1 MSQTSNNKR
10 IAKNTLML
18 YFRMILIMAVTLYSS
33 RVILEVLGVEDYG
46 TFNVVGG
53 VITTLSFITGS
64 LGGATSRFLTFE
76 LGKGN
81 SENVEKV
88 FRTANTIYY
97 AFSAIFLI
105 IAETVGL
112 WFVNTYLEIP
122 EGREIAVQF
131 VYQCSVIT
139 FIISIISIP
148 YNALIIAQEHM
159 NAFAYISIYEAIA
172 KLAILFILPAIG
184 GDSLIW
190 YSILLMLVQVSVRI
204 IYNVYCNKQFKE
216 STMRWLWDKELIKSM
231 FSYSWWTMNGY
242 LAMVGY
248 TQGLNILLNIFFGPV
263 VNAARAISVQ
273 VQSALEQFFGNI
285 TMAIKPQA
293 IKQYA
298 QGNLEYMHVLVLKAG
313 RISFLMSIL
322 VAIPLLMYTEYIMNL
337 WLVNPPEH
345 TVTFVRLMLI
355 AGISGSLKQHTIM
368 SIHATGDIK
377 KFQIYEGS
385 FLLLIVPIG
394 YCLAKFFNASPEAII
409 LSYVIIEIL
418 SEFLR
423 VLLVYPKIDL
433 KIKFFFSKV
442 LNKCFAVLGILSIP
456 TYLMYKY
463 AQPDNFISF
472 LILTLSVVIIEI
484 IAIYIVGLEQDE
496 KAQVK
501 LILKKIRR

>member
-1 MSQTSNNKR
+1 
-10 IAKNTLML
+10 
-18 YFRMILIMAVTLYSS
+18 
-33 RVILEVLGVEDYG
+33 
-46 TFNVVGG
+46 
-53 VITTLSFITGS
+53 
-64 LGGATSRFLTFE
+64 
-76 LGKGN
+76 
-81 SENVEKV
+81 
-88 FRTANTIYY
+88 
-97 AFSAIFLI
+97 
-105 IAETVGL
+105 
-112 WFVNTYLEIP
+112 
-122 EGREIAVQF
+122 
-131 VYQCSVIT
+131 
-139 FIISIISIP
+139 
-148 YNALIIAQEHM
+148 M

-385 FLLLIVPIG
+385 FLLLIIPIA
-394 YCLAKFFNASPEAII
+394 YCLAKFFDASPETII

-423 VLLVYPKIDL
+423 VILVYPKIDL
-433 KIKFFFSKV
+433 KIKFFFTKI
-442 LNKCFAVLGILSIP
+442 LYKCFSVLGILSIP
-456 TYLMYKY
+456 AFLMYRY
-463 AQPDNFISF
+463 TYPNNFISF
-472 LILTLSVVIIEI
+472 VVLTMSLILIGIAVIFF
-484 IAIYIVGLEQDE
+484 VGLEQDE

-501 LILKKIRR
+501 QILKKIKR